1 MSIPQSPTPPEP
13 ARPEDH
19 QELVTFLERIFRPER
34 MGSMAAEYP
43 HLYAPE
49 LMPWNLVSRHC
60 GRIVSVVGAFPIA
73 FYIQSARPSMVLT
86 VGGVGGVSTCP
97 AHRGRGLMQAGL
109 HTAIARMRDHEY
121 AFSMLWGDRQ
131 RYAHFGYEDAGTEL
145 RGRAQRRQFP
155 IGSGV
160 PLDDW
165 RPADPDSPED
175 MIRLADLDAGRSVCP
190 YRTPERWSILLRRL
204 GFSAYLASAEATSP
218 HQAFLIGGRDPRNR
232 FRPRIAELGGNPVL
246 WPSMVSAWL
255 FENSLEE
262 ADVFLQPDDRIN
274 ATPLTDRLQQL
285 GLYPTAMLKLLNLH
299 RTLEPYLG
307 ILEERAQAHSFQ
319 DLPPV
324 GIVPLESPEDAV
336 TIQLSNGAAGLT
348 RGVAEASVC
357 VQLPERQLVRWLFG
371 PIPPLG
377 FTGQLCRENPGAA
390 PWQLLLPLPFPVPQ
404 LNRV

>member
-175 MIRLADLDAGRSVCP
+175 M
-190 YRTPERWSILLRRL
+190 L
-204 GFSAYLASAEATSP
+204 G
-218 HQAFLIGGRDPRNR
+218 
-232 FRPRIAELGGNPVL
+232 RPRRRPQRLSLSHSRALEYPPTPPRIQRLPGICRSDLTPSGLLDRRSRPSEPVSPAHRGTR
-246 WPSMVSAWL
+246 WESR
-255 FENSLEE
+255 SL
-262 ADVFLQPDDRIN
+262 DVHGLRMAFREQP
-274 ATPLTDRLQQL
+274 
-285 GLYPTAMLKLLNLH
+285 
-299 RTLEPYLG
+299 
-307 ILEERAQAHSFQ
+307 
-319 DLPPV
+319 
-324 GIVPLESPEDAV
+324 
-336 TIQLSNGAAGLT
+336 
-348 RGVAEASVC
+348 
-357 VQLPERQLVRWLFG
+357 
-371 PIPPLG
+371 
-377 FTGQLCRENPGAA
+377 
-390 PWQLLLPLPFPVPQ
+390 
-404 LNRV
+404 